1 MSGPTQVPEDSADGF
16 NASTE
21 YSNSKSGS
29 SPFSYNPAAS
39 DITTQSGDF
48 AQPTDVEAPE
58 KM

>member
-1 MSGPTQVPEDSADGF
+1 MIGPKQVPEDSADGF
-16 NASTE
+16 NMPTE

-39 DITTQSGDF
+39 DIVPQSGDF
-48 AQPTDVEAPE
+48 PQPTDVEAPE